1 MSPTTAS
8 VTSADGTRIACRRSG
23 SGPAVL
29 VVPGNNRM
37 AHNYDAL
44 AAALADAFTVV
55 VIERRGRGASG
66 PQGAGYSL
74 AREVQDVQAVAR
86 AEGAALVFG
95 HSYGGLVAL
104 AAAAVDPGL
113 TRCAVYEPAV
123 SIGGSFDLSFRGEF
137 MRLLGDGKHVRAM
150 ALFLHRTG
158 VLPFRNPP
166 YPVCWALA
174 ALMVGR
180 PGEMRDLMATT
191 PAELE
196 VVARA
201 DGDGSAYA
209 SIAAET
215 LLLSGTRTSSRLTGV
230 LDPLARIIPRATHR
244 VLDGADHNAPDESD
258 PTRIAAELRAFFLLR
273 GTPA

>member
-1 MSPTTAS
+1 MSPSTAA
-8 VTSADGTRIACRRSG
+8 VTSADGTAIAYRRTG
-23 SGPAVL
+23 SGPALL
-29 VVPGNNRM
+29 VVPGNNRR

-44 AAALADAFTVV
+44 AAALADAFTVC
-55 VIERRGRGASG
+55 VIERRGRGESG
-66 PQGAGYSL
+66 PQGAEYSL
-74 AREVQDVQAVAR
+74 AREVQDLQAVAG
-86 AEGAALVFG
+86 AEGAARVFG
-95 HSYGGLVAL
+95 HSYGGLVTL
-104 AAAAVDPGL
+104 AAAAADPGL
-113 TRCAVYEPAV
+113 GRCAVFEPAV

-137 MRLLGDGKHVRAM
+137 MRLLGEGKHVRAM

-180 PGEMRDLMATT
+180 PGEMRELMATT

-201 DGDGSAYA
+201 DGDGAAYGA
-209 SIAAET
+209 IAADI
-215 LLLSGTRTSSRLTGV
+215 LLLSGTKTSPALTGV

-244 VLDGADHNAPDESD
+244 VLAGADHNAPDESD
-258 PTRIAAELRAFFLLR
+258 PTRIAEELRGFFAA
-273 GTPA
+273 PA